1 MTKKTRKAA
10 AAANKAWLAAHT
22 QTKSAA
28 TRRANHERQVAA
40 GKQLAGLRPVAMSSI
55 ADQLDEVDPKV
66 RGMMFRESPRRT
78 GDDHGPPLSIVGRTP
93 VTGPFISSTR
103 VVAKRTGNVNPKDGK
118 ATGGYRI
125 TGIRLPMDIAER
137 IADRIDGMR
146 FEVELND
153 DGILFRPAG
162 TGAPRGPVSLPVW
175 VPNKK

>member
-10 AAANKAWLAAHT
+10 AAANKDWLAAHSKA
-22 QTKSAA
+22 KSAA
-28 TRRANHERQVAA
+28 TSRARLERA
-40 GKQLAGLRPVAMSSI
+40 GTPDHFRPVTMDSI

-66 RGMMFRESPRRT
+66 RGTMFRESPRRT

-93 VTGPFISSTR
+93 VTAPFISSTKIL
-103 VVAKRTGNVNPKDGK
+103 AKKTGNLNPKDGK

-162 TGAPRGPVSLPVW
+162 TGAPRGPISLPVW